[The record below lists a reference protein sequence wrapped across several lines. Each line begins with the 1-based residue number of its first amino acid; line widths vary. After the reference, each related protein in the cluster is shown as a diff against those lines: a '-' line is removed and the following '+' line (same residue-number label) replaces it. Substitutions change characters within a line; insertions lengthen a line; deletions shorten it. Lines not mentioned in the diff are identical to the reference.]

1 MSVLGLAALS
11 AGCGR
16 FGSASRG
23 PTGAALHARVA
34 ARLDED
40 GSEGRDE
47 EERGDSGEKL
57 LREEPAPLA
66 RVPLGR
72 GEVPQNLFAAA
83 FRELEER
90 GLCAEPRV
98 LPLPART
105 CSAQTAQVARCAA
118 ISSRRAGGSSS
129 STYSKQLDVVW
140 VCLGHHA
147 LDYSSAVLVP
157 RSSASRLRPRKI
169 RDFTVP
175 SATSVSSAISAYERP
190 RTSYRTTATR

>member
-1 MSVLGLAALS
+1 MSILGLAAAS

-16 FGSASRG
+16 FGSASPGSAR
-23 PTGAALHARVA
+23 AALHARVA
-34 ARLDED
+34 AGLDED
-40 GSEGRDE
+40 GSERRDE

-57 LREEPAPLA
+57 LREEAAPLA

-90 GLCAEPRV
+90 GLSQSLASCRCLPHLLGADAAGREVRRDLVAPCLRELV
-98 LPLPART
+98 LDVLEE
-105 CSAQTAQVARCAA
+105 
-118 ISSRRAGGSSS
+118 
-129 STYSKQLDVVW
+129 LDVVW